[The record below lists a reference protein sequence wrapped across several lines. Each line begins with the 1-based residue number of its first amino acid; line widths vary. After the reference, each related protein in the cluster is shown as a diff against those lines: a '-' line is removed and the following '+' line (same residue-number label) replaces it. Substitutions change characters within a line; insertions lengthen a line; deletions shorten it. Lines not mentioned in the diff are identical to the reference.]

1 MMKLTNTF
9 AQYHNDPVVL
19 LEGGL
24 YGHMSHVYE
33 DMELS
38 FYDLKDMIGR
48 LLQGHIKSVK
58 EKVDGQALAVSINDE
73 GQVIFAR
80 NKGHIKNFGKN
91 ALDWKG
97 VCETF
102 DNRGDLTDA
111 FCYASKD
118 ISDALSKLPKKSQ
131 ELRFGEYD
139 ARLPKLGGQKLT
151 IGDFEDLS
159 KVSGQ
164 EMETVRIKRWLN
176 FEIVWPETT
185 NVVPYNHRL
194 IILHNYDSFD
204 IDGWK
209 RDSDFNEFAERV
221 SGELEELNGS
231 IQNKFKITTM
241 PVLSLPPV
249 RDFENQRDQMLSRIT
264 TILSET
270 RMNDANKLGEY
281 YAARMRDII
290 EHAANS
296 NGFDLNDDIITVL
309 VNRWLFNQKKPNIR
323 DVMNMIKSSAQ
334 QYDGVDQFQQWVKTT
349 DTRDMLNKL
358 LADVKK
364 PIKDIVTDL
373 GIAVMNNMKDF
384 LTLDPTGASVDMKN
398 AIEKVLQQ
406 VEATDDLEVTKKID
420 GYLASVHRAGG
431 LDKIVP
437 SEGLTFTYKPEHSET
452 HSVYKLTGAFA
463 DINQIIGFFKYA
475 RN

>member
-1 MMKLTNTF
+1 MKKLTNTF
-9 AQYHNDPVVL
+9 AQYHNDPVIL

-33 DMELS
+33 DMSLS
-38 FYDLKDMIGR
+38 FYDLKDMISR

-80 NKGHIKNFGKN
+80 NKGHIKNFGQN

-102 DNRGDLTDA
+102 DDRGDLTDA

-131 ELRFGEYD
+131 DLRFGDYD
-139 ARLPKLGGQKLT
+139 ARVPTSDGK
-151 IGDFEDLS
+151 S
-159 KVSGQ
+159 
-164 EMETVRIKRWLN
+164 METTRVKRWLN
-176 FEIVWPETT
+176 FEIIWPETT

-204 IDGWK
+204 IDGVK
-209 RDSDFNEFAERV
+209 RDSDFNEFAEKIRN
-221 SGELEELNGS
+221 ELEELNGD
-231 IQNKFKITTM
+231 IQKKFKISTM
-241 PVLSLPPV
+241 SMLSLPPI
-249 RDFENQRDQMLSRIT
+249 RNFEQQRDEFLSRIT
-264 TILSET
+264 AILSET
-270 RMNDANKLGEY
+270 GMNDSNKLGEY
-281 YAARMRDII
+281 YARRVRDII
-290 EHAANS
+290 EQAANN
-296 NGFDLNDDIITVL
+296 NGFDLNDDIVNVL
-309 VNRWLFNQKKPNIR
+309 VNRWLYGQKKPNIR
-323 DVMNMIKSSAQ
+323 DVMNMIKTSAQ
-334 QYDGVDQFQQWVKTT
+334 QYDGVDQFQQWVKTS
-349 DTRDMLNKL
+349 DTRDMLNKM

-364 PIKDIVTDL
+364 PIKDMVTDL

-420 GYLASVHRAGG
+420 SYLASVHRAGG

>member
-1 MMKLTNTF
+1 MKLTNSF
-9 AQYHNDPVVL
+9 AQYHNNPVVL

-24 YGHMSHVYE
+24 YGHMSHVHE
-33 DMELS
+33 DMNLS

-58 EKVDGQALAVSINDE
+58 EKVDGQALAVSMNDQ

-80 NKGHIKNFGKN
+80 NKGHIKNFGRD
-91 ALDWKG
+91 ALDWQG
-97 VCETF
+97 VCDTF
-102 DNRGDLTDA
+102 ANRGDLSDA
-111 FCYASKD
+111 FCYAAKD
-118 ISDALSKLPKKSQ
+118 ISDALSKLPRKSQ
-131 ELRFGEYD
+131 ELRFGDYD
-139 ARLPKLGGQKLT
+139 ARVPVADGQA
-151 IGDFEDLS
+151 
-159 KVSGQ
+159 
-164 EMETVRIKRWLN
+164 METTRIKRWLN

-204 IDGWK
+204 IDGVK
-209 RDSDFNEFAERV
+209 RDSDFNEFAEKIR
-221 SGELEELNGS
+221 SELEELNS
-231 IQNKFKITTM
+231 DIQKKFKISTM
-241 PVLSLPPV
+241 PMLSLPPV
-249 RDFENQRDQMLSRIT
+249 RNFENQRDEFISRIT
-264 TILSET
+264 SILSET
-270 RMNDANKLGEY
+270 RMNDSNKLGEY
-281 YAARMRDII
+281 YAQRMKNVI
-290 EHAANS
+290 EQAANN
-296 NGFDLNDDIITVL
+296 NGFDLNDNIVDVL
-309 VNRWLFNQKKPNIR
+309 VNRWLRGQKKPNIR
-323 DVMNMIKSSAQ
+323 DIMNMIKSSAQ

-349 DTRDMLNKL
+349 DTRDMLNKM
-358 LADVKK
+358 LADVKR

-398 AIEKVLQQ
+398 ALEKVLQQ
-406 VEATDDLEVTKKID
+406 VEATDDLEVTRKID

-475 RN
+475 RS

>member
-1 MMKLTNTF
+1 MKLTNTF

-33 DMELS
+33 DMALS

-58 EKVDGQALAVSINDE
+58 EKVDGQALAVSMNDE

-80 NKGHIKNFGKN
+80 NKGHIKNFGQN

-97 VCETF
+97 VCEVF
-102 DNRGDLTDA
+102 ANRGDLSDA
-111 FCYASKD
+111 FCYAAKD

-131 ELRFGEYD
+131 ELRFGDYD
-139 ARLPKLGGQKLT
+139 ARVPTSDGQ
-151 IGDFEDLS
+151 G
-159 KVSGQ
+159 
-164 EMETVRIKRWLN
+164 METTRVKRWLN

-204 IDGWK
+204 VDGVK
-209 RDSDFNEFAERV
+209 RDSDFNEFAEKIRN
-221 SGELEELNGS
+221 ELEELNGD
-231 IQNKFKITTM
+231 IQKKFKISTM
-241 PVLSLPPV
+241 SMLSLPPV
-249 RDFENQRDQMLSRIT
+249 RNFEQQRDEFLSRISA
-264 TILSET
+264 ILSET
-270 RMNDANKLGEY
+270 RMNDSNKLGEY
-281 YAARMRDII
+281 YAQRMRGVI
-290 EHAANS
+290 EQAANS
-296 NGFDLNDDIITVL
+296 NGFDLNDDIVNIL
-309 VNRWLFNQKKPNIR
+309 VNRWLHGQKKPNIR
-323 DVMNMIKSSAQ
+323 DIMNMIKSSAQ

-358 LADVKK
+358 LSDVKK

-398 AIEKVLQQ
+398 ALEKVLQQ

>member
-1 MMKLTNTF
+1 MKKLTNSF
-9 AQYHNDPVVL
+9 AQYHNDPIVL

-24 YGHMSHVYE
+24 YGHMSHVHE
-33 DMELS
+33 DMALS
-38 FYDLKDMIGR
+38 FYDLKDMISR

-58 EKVDGQALAVSINDE
+58 EKVDGQALAVSMNDD

-80 NKGHIKNFGKN
+80 NKGHIKNFGQN

-97 VCETF
+97 VCEVF
-102 DNRGDLTDA
+102 DNRGDLSDA
-111 FCYASKD
+111 FCYAAKD

-131 ELRFGEYD
+131 ELRFGDYD
-139 ARLPKLGGQKLT
+139 ARVPTSDGQ
-151 IGDFEDLS
+151 G
-159 KVSGQ
+159 
-164 EMETVRIKRWLN
+164 METTRVKRWLN

-204 IDGWK
+204 VDGVK
-209 RDSDFNEFAERV
+209 RDSDFNEFAEQIRN
-221 SGELEELNGS
+221 ELEELNGD
-231 IQNKFKITTM
+231 IQKKFKISTM
-241 PVLSLPPV
+241 SMLSLPPI
-249 RDFENQRDQMLSRIT
+249 RNFEQQRDEFLSRIS
-264 TILSET
+264 TILSEM
-270 RMNDANKLGEY
+270 RMNDSSKLGEY
-281 YAARMRDII
+281 YAQRMKSVI
-290 EHAANS
+290 EQAANK
-296 NGFDLNDDIITVL
+296 NGFGLNDDIVNIL
-309 VNRWLFNQKKPNIR
+309 VNRWLYGQKKPNIR
-323 DVMNMIKSSAQ
+323 DIMNMIKSSDQ

-358 LADVKK
+358 LGDVKD
-364 PIKDIVTDL
+364 PIKKIVTDL

-398 AIEKVLQQ
+398 ALEKVLQQ

-420 GYLASVHRAGG
+420 SYLASVHRAGG

>member
-9 AQYHNDPVVL
+9 AQYHSDPVVL

-33 DMELS
+33 DMNLS

-58 EKVDGQALAVSINDE
+58 EKVDGQALAVSMNDE

-80 NKGHIKNFGKN
+80 NKGHIVNFGQK
-91 ALDWKG
+91 ALDWQG
-97 VCETF
+97 VCDTF
-102 DNRGDLTDA
+102 ANRGDLSDA

-131 ELRFGEYD
+131 ELRFGDYD
-139 ARLPKLGGQKLT
+139 TRVPTSDGEG
-151 IGDFEDLS
+151 
-159 KVSGQ
+159 
-164 EMETVRIKRWLN
+164 METTRVKRWLN

-204 IDGWK
+204 IDGVK
-209 RDSDFNEFAERV
+209 RDSDFNEFAEKIR
-221 SGELEELNGS
+221 SELEDLNSS
-231 IQNKFKITTM
+231 IQKKFKISTM
-241 PVLSLPPV
+241 SALSLPPV
-249 RDFENQRDQMLSRIT
+249 RDFEQQRDEFLSRIT
-264 TILSET
+264 TLLSET
-270 RMNDANKLGEY
+270 RMNDSDKLGDY
-281 YAARMRDII
+281 YEMRMRNVI
-290 EHAANS
+290 EQAANN
-296 NGFDLNDDIITVL
+296 NGFDLNDDIVNVL
-309 VNRWLFNQKKPNIR
+309 VNRWLHRVKKPNIR
-323 DVMNMIKSSAQ
+323 DVMSMLKSSTQ
-334 QYDGVDQFQQWVKTT
+334 QYDGAEQFQQWVKTT
-349 DTRDMLNKL
+349 DTRDMLNKM

-364 PIKDIVTDL
+364 PIKDMVTDL

-420 GYLASVHRAGG
+420 SYLASVHRAGG